1 MVPLHNLTSCLLHVR
16 HELHTSPWPRSEY
29 YMWKSLERRIQSNSS
44 HSIPTSLFFCF
55 SFHFFVHNL
64 QIRLLMAYAA
74 AIKVT
79 HTAWGSVCHQNSRLE
94 NKCAHTRDST
104 HPPHLL
110 EHVQSI
116 RKALH
121 SLIYM
126 ILLRVSI
133 MREEKI
139 KKNYILWS

>member
-1 MVPLHNLTSCLLHVR
+1 MTLCIPSHYVHLMLGMNFILQHDLDLNITCVSPLREESRVIALILSLH
-16 HELHTSPWPRSEY
+16 L
-29 YMWKSLERRIQSNSS
+29 SLY
-44 HSIPTSLFFCF
+44 FYF
-55 SFHFFVHNL
+55 SFHFFFHNL

-79 HTAWGSVCHQNSRLE
+79 HTARGSVCHQNSRLE

-104 HPPHLL
+104 HLL

-126 ILLRVSI
+126 ILLRESI

-139 KKNYILWS
+139 KKNYIL